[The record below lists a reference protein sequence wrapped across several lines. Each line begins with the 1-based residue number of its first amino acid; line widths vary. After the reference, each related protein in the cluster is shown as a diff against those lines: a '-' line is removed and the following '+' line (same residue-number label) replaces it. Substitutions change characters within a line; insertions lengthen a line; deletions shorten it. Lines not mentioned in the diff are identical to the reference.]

1 MKNTTKSKSK
11 IKGNPIKRRSIKNT
25 TIKDKINPKTKINEK
40 AKIGVK
46 DNFKNYIDEEINGLP
61 YIIAVKF
68 DKRTY
73 CQYYGSLIKTQHN
86 LICVL
91 FNNADYNSG
100 IVKIDLFL
108 VGFVIEYTVNALFY
122 NDDTMHEI
130 YESKGEFDLE
140 TQLPIIVYSTIIS
153 YILNSPLNYL
163 ALTNDPIID
172 FKQGSIKNI
181 MKRAKKLVNILNF
194 KFVVYFI
201 VSTLFLLFFWYYI
214 SMFGAIYKNT
224 QLHLLKD
231 ILLSFLLSLFS
242 PFVTYLFPG
251 VVRIPALIYRKQCL
265 YKVSQFL
272 QSF

>member
-1 MKNTTKSKSK
+1 M
-11 IKGNPIKRRSIKNT
+11 
-25 TIKDKINPKTKINEK
+25 
-40 AKIGVK
+40 
-46 DNFKNYIDEEINGLP
+46 
-61 YIIAVKF
+61 
-68 DKRTY
+68 
-73 CQYYGSLIKTQHN
+73 
-86 LICVL
+86 
-91 FNNADYNSG
+91 
-100 IVKIDLFL
+100 DLFF
-108 VGFVIEYTVNALFY
+108 VSFVIEYTINALFY

-130 YESKGEFDLE
+130 YKSKGQFDLE

-153 YILNSPLNYL
+153 YLLNLPLGILPLS
-163 ALTNDPIID
+163 NDSIIN
-172 FKQGSIKNI
+172 FKQSKIKNNI
-181 MKRAKKLVNILNF
+181 MKRAKKLLKILNI
-194 KFVVYFI
+194 KFVLYFLI
-201 VSTLFLLFFWYYI
+201 SLLFLLFFWYYI

>member
-11 IKGNPIKRRSIKNT
+11 IKGNPTKRRSIKNS
-25 TIKDKINPKTKINEK
+25 TIKEKINPKTKINEK

-130 YESKGEFDLE
+130 YESKGAFDLE

-153 YILNSPLNYL
+153 YILNSPLNFL
-163 ALTNDPIID
+163 GLTNDPIID
-172 FKQGSIKNI
+172 FKQGSVKNI

-194 KFVVYFI
+194 KFVIYFI
-201 VSTLFLLFFWYYI
+201 ISTLFLLFFWYYI

-242 PFVTYLFPG
+242 PFVTYLFLG